1 MEGNITWAQAVFL
14 IPILITA
21 AGSGYIVA
29 WRLQVLR
36 ARDRHAVRSGFEQR
50 MVVISEQ
57 ITDYKENIE
66 KRISAI
72 EHFNAGTIVVL
83 EHLKEFRDEVKDQYQ
98 KLIDQRE
105 QDMEGLHRR
114 LDALHNTARL
124 ERIALEDLQQRT
136 SKGG

>member
-1 MEGNITWAQAVFL
+1 MEGNATWPQLLFIITVL
-14 IPILITA
+14 TTA
-21 AGSGYIVA
+21 ATIGFLTA

-50 MVVISEQ
+50 MIVISEQ
-57 ITDYKENIE
+57 ITEYKENME

-83 EHLKEFRDEVKDQYQ
+83 EHLKEFREEVKRQYQ
-98 KLIDQRE
+98 QLVDQRE

-124 ERIALEDLQQRT
+124 ERIALEDIQKKR
-136 SKGG
+136 G